1 MTLWMIVDEPMRLQL
16 KRQETYHPPVMTQEL
31 GRALVIFGAVIA
43 LIGGLLMLA
52 GKVPFAGKLP
62 GDIVVRKGSFTLYAP
77 IMTGL
82 ILSLIL
88 TLVLN
93 LWARRH

>member
-1 MTLWMIVDEPMRLQL
+1 MN
-16 KRQETYHPPVMTQEL
+16 QEV
-31 GRALVIFGAVIA
+31 GRALIVFGAIIV
-43 LIGGLLMLA
+43 LIGVLLMFA
-52 GKVPFAGKLP
+52 GKIPWVGKLP
-62 GDIVVRKGSFTLYAP
+62 GDVVVRKGNFTLYAP

-82 ILSLIL
+82 ILSLLL